1 MKSIALFSLLAGSV
15 AAHGQDRFPIMHGE
29 RADGSAI
36 ELPGQPS
43 TPFIVIGLA
52 YGQKAQPALEAWY
65 EPAYLR
71 FVAKHGLFAN
81 AYSTEVYFVPL
92 FTGANKA
99 AYAPSLKRFRQS
111 AEPEVADRVV
121 FVKEDADEIRRALA
135 LTDKDIPYFFV
146 VDREGRILHR
156 AQGDFSDDKLEAI
169 EEVLLR

>member
-1 MKSIALFSLLAGSV
+1 MKPIALFSLLACAA
-15 AAHGQDRFPIMHGE
+15 AAHGQDRFPTMHGE
-29 RADGSAI
+29 RADGSTL
-36 ELPGQPS
+36 ELPGSPD

-52 YGQKAQPALEAWY
+52 YGQKAQPALEDWY

-81 AYSTEVYFVPL
+81 AYQTEVYFVPL

-121 FVKEDADEIRRALA
+121 FVKDDADELRQALG
-135 LTDKDIPYFFV
+135 LKDKDIPYFFV
-146 VDREGRILHR
+146 VDREGRIVHR
-156 AQGDFSDDKLEAI
+156 ASGDFTDEKLEEI

>member
-1 MKSIALFSLLAGSV
+1 MRSITLLSFLACAV
-15 AAHGQDRFPIMHGE
+15 AAQGQDRFPIMHGE

-36 ELPGQPS
+36 ELPGQLS

-52 YGQKAQPALEAWY
+52 YGQKAQPALEDWY
-65 EPAYLR
+65 EPVYLR
-71 FVAKHGLFAN
+71 FVAKHGLFAT

-92 FTGANKA
+92 FTGPDKA
-99 AYAPSLKRFRQS
+99 AYAPSLKKFRQS

-146 VDREGRILHR
+146 VDRERRIVHR

>member
-1 MKSIALFSLLAGSV
+1 MRPLTFLFAAALAQ
-15 AAHGQDRFPIMHGE
+15 AAFTQDRFPAMQGE
-29 RADGSAI
+29 RADGSSVD
-36 ELPGQPS
+36 LPGRPS

-52 YGQKAQPALEAWY
+52 CSQKAQPALEAWY

-71 FVAKHGLFAN
+71 FVAKHGLFAS

-99 AYAPSLKRFRQS
+99 AYAPSLKKFRKS

-121 FVKEDADEIRRALA
+121 FVKEDADEIRQALG
-135 LTDKDIPYFFV
+135 LKNKDIPYFFV
-146 VDREGRILHR
+146 VDREGRIVHR
-156 AQGDFSDDKLEAI
+156 AQGDFSDEKLEAI